1 MVPQTRC
8 NPALRRVG
16 SLLVASLSLVPLVLA
31 APSAAQAQP
40 SIDDLTLRE
49 KVGQLVMFSVDGTS
63 LTETEAAAI
72 RAGHLGGVILFA
84 HNYSSKEQV
93 RGLTRQIQKAARAGN
108 GSGIGALITVDQEGG
123 VVKRFPDFP
132 PWYSHPEIGADGRD
146 KLAFNQGRITGR
158 ELEGVGV
165 NVNFAPVADLD
176 IPPEHVMSS
185 RSFGRDEYR
194 VARLASAFARGL
206 QSERVAAT
214 AKHFPGLGGATINS
228 DNGPAYVYRSKAQL
242 HNIDALPFYLTIGE
256 GIKLVMVGHAMYV
269 NDGGEIPAS
278 FSPYI
283 LRKRLRNEF
292 QFSGVAI
299 SDALEAVAWYWDGD
313 VPRACAATIEAGM
326 DIALIVG
333 DSTTALACADS
344 IYKKVKAGKIPMARI
359 DQAAKRVLALKAWI
373 QA

>member
-1 MVPQTRC
+1 MRAVIA
-8 NPALRRVG
+8 AL
-16 SLLVASLSLVPLVLA
+16 LLLPIGLTS
-31 APSAAQAQP
+31 PSVAQP
-40 SIDDLTLRE
+40 QPSVDDLTLRE
-49 KVGQLVMFSVDGTS
+49 KIGQLVMFGIEGTS
-63 LTETEAAAI
+63 LTETERAAI
-72 RAGHLGGVILFA
+72 KVGHLGGVILFA
-84 HNYSSKEQV
+84 RNYSNKDQV
-93 RGLTRQIQKAARAGN
+93 SALSRQIQSAARAGN
-108 GSGIGALITVDQEGG
+108 GSGVGALIAVDQEGG

-132 PWYSHPEIGADGRD
+132 PWYSHPEIGADGHD
-146 KLAFNQGRITGR
+146 KFAFGQGRATGR

-176 IPPEHVMSS
+176 IGPEHVMSS

-256 GIKLVMVGHAMYV
+256 GIKIVMVGHAMYV

-283 LRKRLRNEF
+283 LRKRLRGEF
-292 QFSGVAI
+292 QFGGVAI

-313 VPRACAATIEAGM
+313 VPRACAATIKAGM
-326 DIALIVG
+326 DIALITG
-333 DSTTALACADS
+333 DSSTALACADS
-344 IYKKVKAGKIPMARI
+344 IYKKVKSGKIPMARI
-359 DQAAKRVLALKAWI
+359 DQAVKRVLALKAWLSR
-373 QA
+373 